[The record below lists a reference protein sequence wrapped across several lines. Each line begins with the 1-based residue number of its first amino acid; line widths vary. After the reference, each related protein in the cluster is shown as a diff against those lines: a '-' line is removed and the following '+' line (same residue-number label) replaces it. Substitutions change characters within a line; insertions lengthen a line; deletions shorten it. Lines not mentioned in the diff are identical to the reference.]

1 MYNIVKYLT
10 MTSLHN
16 KICEIFSDSRP
27 IIIRD
32 NKPYYVDDSGTR
44 TLLAAPQP
52 ARCTL
57 HPPPPPGPPSP
68 DPLFEQLFKN
78 FTDTTSSR
86 RELDLVS
93 LQTQFQNDIHE
104 ITIDHAMVPFN
115 ILEECFYPHNSELRG
130 MYNHA
135 LAYALK
141 VLIDMNHKIDQT
153 YVLPE
158 EEHGGYARGI
168 TPSQN
173 VLFPR
178 MIALAKVM
186 KYYVNLHH
194 HIRSGDLKI
203 GGKKSRSKKRG
214 RKSVHR
220 RKKSSNRCKYR
231 SRR

>member
-27 IIIRD
+27 IIIYKT
-32 NKPYYVDDSGTR
+32 KPYYVDDRGTR
-44 TLLAAPQP
+44 TQLD
-52 ARCTL
+52 
-57 HPPPPPGPPSP
+57 
-68 DPLFEQLFKN
+68 DPLFVQLFQN
-78 FTDTTSSR
+78 LTDITSSR

-93 LQTQFQNDIHE
+93 LHRQFQNDIHE

-115 ILEECFYPHNSELRG
+115 ILEECFYPHDSELRG

-141 VLIDMNHKIDQT
+141 VLIDMDHKNDQT

-158 EEHGGYARGI
+158 KEHSGYARGI

-186 KYYVNLHH
+186 KYYANLQH
-194 HIRSGDLKI
+194 HIRSGDMKI
-203 GGKKSRSKKRG
+203 GGKKSRSNKRG
-214 RKSVHR
+214 SKSIHR
-220 RKKSSNRCKYR
+220 RKFVRGHKKSNRRKSR

>member
-1 MYNIVKYLT
+1 MYNPVKYLI
-10 MTSLHN
+10 MTSLHG

-27 IIIRD
+27 IIIRN
-32 NKPYYVDDSGTR
+32 NKPYYVDGETSTQ
-44 TLLAAPQP
+44 LE
-52 ARCTL
+52 
-57 HPPPPPGPPSP
+57 
-68 DPLFEQLFKN
+68 DPLFVKFFQIL
-78 FTDTTSSR
+78 TDISPSR
-86 RELDLVS
+86 RKLDLVS

-104 ITIDHAMVPFN
+104 ITIDHAKVPFN
-115 ILEECFYPHNSELRG
+115 ILEECFYPQNSELRG
-130 MYNHA
+130 MYDDA

-141 VLIDMNHKIDQT
+141 VLIDMDHKNDQM

-158 EEHGGYARGI
+158 EEHGDYVRGI

-186 KYYVNLHH
+186 KYYAKLQY
-194 HIRSGDLKI
+194 HIRYGDMKI

-220 RKKSSNRCKYR
+220 RNKSIHKKRK
-231 SRR
+231 